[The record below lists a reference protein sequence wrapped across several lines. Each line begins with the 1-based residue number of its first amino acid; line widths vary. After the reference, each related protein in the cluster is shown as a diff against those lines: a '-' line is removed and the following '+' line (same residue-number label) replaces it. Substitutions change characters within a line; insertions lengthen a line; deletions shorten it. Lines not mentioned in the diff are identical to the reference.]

1 MKIMRA
7 FKCWTNYKSYELYL
21 SFDTFI
27 VHNLEL
33 NMKNMNSN
41 TIKVLVLN
49 WIVSKQTELSIN
61 GVTVES

>member
-1 MKIMRA
+1 MNCNA
-7 FKCWTNYKSYELYL
+7 SGSSGFVFTVY
-21 SFDTFI
+21 
-27 VHNLEL
+27 NLEL